1 MAQNHGATLNANA
14 VLCTGLLAGFNYG
27 TDTTY
32 GTVIQV
38 LEVPTNDP
46 YPFSA
51 LVENLLPSTT
61 YHYQAFA
68 GTVLGE
74 DMTFTTPADT
84 EQPTVTTLAAT
95 NVF

>member
-1 MAQNHGATLNANA
+1 MAQNHGATLNGNA
-14 VLCTGLLAGFNYG
+14 VLCLGKMTGFNLG
-27 TDTTY
+27 IDTTY

-38 LEVPTNDP
+38 LEVPTNDS

-51 LVENLLPSTT
+51 LVENLLPSTV

-68 GTVLGE
+68 GDILNG

-84 EQPTVTTLAAT
+84 EVPVVTTLEAT
-95 NVF
+95 NIF